1 MKNSLIIVLFFL
13 AGVAI
18 GIFRLFPEF
27 IIESNLQVYVLYL
40 LIFLVGIEIGRDIT
54 VVWKLIKVLNVRI
67 VLVPLGIVFGSL
79 IGGLI
84 FSVFTDLFS
93 VRESLSVSAG
103 FGYYSLSSILIS
115 QIRGE
120 LIGVFALLSNIF
132 REILTLLC
140 VPIFAKLFG
149 KLAPI
154 ASAGATSV
162 DTTLPLITRFVGKKY
177 AVVSI
182 FSGTVLTLLVP
193 FLVPLILNA

>member
-1 MKNSLIIVLFFL
+1 MRNSLIIVLFFL

-18 GIFRLFPEF
+18 GLFRLFPEF

-54 VVWKLIKVLNVRI
+54 VVWRLIKVLNVRI
-67 VLVPLGIVFGSL
+67 VLVPLAIAIGSL
-79 IGGLI
+79 IGGLL
-84 FSVFTDLFS
+84 FSFFTDLLS
-93 VRESLSVSAG
+93 IKESLSVSAG

-140 VPIFAKLFG
+140 VPIFAKLFS

-177 AVVSI
+177 AVISI